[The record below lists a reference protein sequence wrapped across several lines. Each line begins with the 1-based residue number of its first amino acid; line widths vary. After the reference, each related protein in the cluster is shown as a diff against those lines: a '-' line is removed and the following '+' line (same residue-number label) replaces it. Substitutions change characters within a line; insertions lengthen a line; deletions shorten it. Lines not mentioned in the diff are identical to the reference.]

1 MSQLFPLDFLLSS
14 IISCC
19 MTFLFLSYPL
29 YSSLFPKFFFVV
41 DSFPECPEN
50 HEMGSEKMGSEKII
64 FRGFFGQII
73 KLHEFCHF
81 SLVKL
86 V

>member
-1 MSQLFPLDFLLSS
+1 MSQLFPVDFLLSS

-29 YSSLFPKFFFVV
+29 YSFLFPKIFFVV

-50 HEMGSEKMGSEKII
+50 HEMTYRWEMKKLFSG
-64 FRGFFGQII
+64 GFLD
-73 KLHEFCHF
+73 K
-81 SLVKL
+81 
-86 V
+86 